1 MFKKIINSL
10 TSSIKNIIN
19 SVWDWFAEFSSD
31 LIRLRRVSLIN
42 WVFMALIFVGIPLI
56 LLYLGSSYYKTEGMA
71 GSNAVKKE
79 VEILFFSADWC
90 PHCTKAKPIVE
101 DVKATF
107 DGRTI
112 NNKTI
117 SFKYIDCTVE
127 TQDMKRNMEK
137 YNVEGFPTII
147 IQSGDD
153 ITKYDGKVEK
163 NELTTFIKNNM

>member
-1 MFKKIINSL
+1 MFKKNINSL
-10 TSSIKNIIN
+10 TSSIKSIIN
-19 SVWDWFAEFSSD
+19 YVWDFCRGFMYGSYYGHKKDWD
-31 LIRLRRVSLIN
+31 WIY
-42 WVFMALIFVGIPLI
+42 MALYFVGIPLI
-56 LLYLGSSYYKTEGMA
+56 LLYLGSFYYKTEGMT
-71 GSNAVKKE
+71 GSDAVKKE

-101 DVKATF
+101 DLKAKF

-117 SFKYIDCTVE
+117 SFKDIDCTVE

-147 IQSGDD
+147 MQSGDVV
-153 ITKYDGKVEK
+153 TKFDGKVEK
-163 NELTTFIKNNM
+163 DELTKFIKKNV

>member
-1 MFKKIINSL
+1 MFKKYINSL
-10 TSSIKNIIN
+10 TSSIKYIIDG
-19 SVWDWFAEFSSD
+19 VWDFGRGFMHGSYYGYKKDWD
-31 LIRLRRVSLIN
+31 LIY
-42 WVFMALIFVGIPLI
+42 MALIFVGIPLI
-56 LLYLGSSYYKTEGMA
+56 LLYLGSFYYKTEGMA
-71 GSNAVKKE
+71 SSNAVKKE

-101 DVKATF
+101 DLKAKF

-117 SFKYIDCTVE
+117 SFKDIDCTVE